1 MKAQE
6 RILMIA
12 DGLAAANSY
21 SSLRFCLATILED
34 MAAKCT
40 RCSACQKDCA
50 FLKKYGPP
58 GEIAASY
65 EPTDKDCQALPFEC
79 SLCGLCAAVCPEKL
93 NPCDMFMGM
102 RQEKMRR
109 DPLDYREHAGYLA
122 YEKRGASQR
131 YSYYAL
137 PEHCDTV
144 FFPGCTLAGT
154 RSDKTLKIYE
164 HLRSTMPNLGIVL
177 DCCMKISHDLG
188 REDHFRLMFQEM
200 KDFLIQQGVKNVLLA
215 CPNCYRIFRAHGE
228 PLTISTIYEYMDSKS
243 LPPRETVPGI
253 VTIHDPCPLRF
264 SPEIQASIR
273 SLVAKMGL
281 TIAEMPHQ
289 KETTLCCGEGGFVTC
304 LSPELA
310 TNWGDM
316 RKSEAA
322 GKRTITYC
330 AGCTNHL
337 NGRTPTSHIVD
348 LLWEP
353 QATMAGNVGITK
365 APFTYLKR
373 LKLKKTFKQQ
383 IIAPIT
389 RERTF
394 TGDGGR
400 KSSMLARILLLG
412 VIAAMILVFRLTG
425 AARYLDQETLR
436 QGIEG
441 YGALGPFVYMLIY
454 ALAPSLLLPGLPL
467 TIAGGILFGP
477 FWGVIYAITGATIGA
492 CIAFLVARYIARDW
506 VERKLRSP
514 KWRRLDEGVEKHGW
528 KVVAFTRIIPLFPF
542 NLLNYAFGLTRIKF
556 LHYAVA
562 TFFCMLPACIAFIV
576 FSSSLLD
583 LLRGKISLTF
593 VAGLGLIIMVSLIPL
608 FYGRYKKKK
617 GIHDPL

>member
-1 MKAQE
+1 M
-6 RILMIA
+6 
-12 DGLAAANSY
+12 N
-21 SSLRFCLATILED
+21 TILEE
-34 MAAKCT
+34 MSAKCT
-40 RCSACQKDCA
+40 RCTVCQQECA
-50 FLKKYGPP
+50 FLRKYGTP
-58 GEIAASY
+58 GELAQSY
-65 EPTDKDCQALPFEC
+65 DPDEKSCQALPFEC
-79 SLCGLCAAVCPEKL
+79 SLCHLCTVVCPEKL
-93 NPCDMFMGM
+93 KPSAMFLEM
-102 RQEKMRR
+102 RREKMRR
-109 DPLDYREHAGYLA
+109 DPLDYPEHAGYLA

-131 YSYYAL
+131 FSYYAF
-137 PEHCDTV
+137 PEQCDTV

-164 HLRSTMPNLGIVL
+164 HLKKELPSLGIVL

-188 REDHFRLMFQEM
+188 REEHFRIMFQEM
-200 KDFLIQQGVKNVLLA
+200 KDFLISRGVKKVLLA
-215 CPNCYRIFRAHGE
+215 CPNCHRIFSTYGE
-228 PLTISTIYEYMDSKS
+228 GLAVSTIYEFMDEHP
-243 LPPRETVPGI
+243 LPITEKVEGS

-264 SPEIQASIR
+264 APPVQAAVR
-273 SLVAKMGL
+273 SLVNKMGL
-281 TIAEMPHQ
+281 NIEEMPHQ
-289 KETTLCCGEGGFVTC
+289 GESTLCCGEGGFVNC
-304 LSPELA
+304 LSPELSA
-310 TNWGDM
+310 HWGEM
-316 RKSEAA
+316 LKTEAV

-353 QATMAGNVGITK
+353 QATLAGKIGIAK
-365 APFTYLKR
+365 APFTYLNR
-373 LKLKKTFKQQ
+373 LKLKKTFQKLN
-383 IIAPIT
+383 APVT

-394 TGDGGR
+394 TGDGV
-400 KSSMLARILLLG
+400 KKNDVMKRILLLG
-412 VIAAMILVFRLTG
+412 VIAALVLAFRLTG

-454 ALAPSLLLPGLPL
+454 ALAPSLLLPGLPI
-467 TIAGGILFGP
+467 TVVGGVLFGP
-477 FWGVIYAITGATIGA
+477 FRGVVYTIIGSTIGA
-492 CIAFLVARYIARDW
+492 CLAFLVARYVARDW
-506 VERKLRSP
+506 VETKLKSP

-528 KVVAFTRIIPLFPF
+528 KVVAFTRLIPLFPF